1 MTHQAWLNDESE
13 EYRLM
18 LLKKHTRAIIHIN
31 KPTFNEIKTVV
42 DVDVDCLKPGTEM
55 DEPSQLY
62 LISRYPDMLYLIKDP
77 VPEAIDIAIEKH
89 PYSITQVDHFTE
101 EQLIRAI
108 SLQPSVIDGFV
119 GERRKKIESYIET
132 YATLMK

>member
-1 MTHQAWLNDESE
+1 MSHQAWLNDESE

-18 LLKKHTRAIIHIN
+18 LLKKHSRAIIHIN

-42 DVDVDCLKPGTEM
+42 DTDVDSITPGTVM
-55 DEPSQLY
+55 DEQSQLY
-62 LISRYPDMLYLIKDP
+62 LIERYPDMLYLIKDP
-77 VPEAIDIAIEKH
+77 LPNVLDIAIESH
-89 PYSITQVDHFTE
+89 PYSITQVDNFTE

-108 SLQPSVIDGFV
+108 TLQPSVIDGFV
-119 GERRKKIESYIET
+119 GEKRKKIESYIET